1 MGKCAR
7 RFVGEKVDAGAFSP
21 QLITKASDGLV
32 HKGFASEGSAV
43 VPLTFERGMENPKKD
58 RCPRS
63 VGGAEPPCRT
73 QLTSS
78 PDGDGL
84 AVRLCKAVETPGY
97 TVKVRTATEAR
108 EVAEKFCRCKQ
119 TSSDPA
125 KCAQRLGGEL
135 ESGERL
141 VYGVQGLA
149 DSEEEEIV

>member
-7 RFVGEKVDAGAFSP
+7 KFVGEAIDAGAFSP
-21 QLITKASDGLV
+21 RLIAKASDGLV
-32 HKGFASEGSAV
+32 HEGFASEGSAV
-43 VPLTFERGMENPKKD
+43 VPLVFERGMENPKKD

-63 VGGAEPPCRT
+63 AGGAEPPCRT

-84 AVRLCKAVETPGY
+84 AVRLCKAVETPGF

-108 EVAEKFCRCKQ
+108 QIAEKFCKCKQ
-119 TSSDPA
+119 TSDDPA
-125 KCAQRLGGEL
+125 KCALRLGGKP

-141 VYGVQGLA
+141 VYGVGGA
-149 DSEEEEIV
+149 PEEEEIV